1 MDLRVIGA
9 GLPRTGTTS
18 LKAAIERL
26 TGEPCYR
33 MLEFFPRAE
42 VHGDHLLVW
51 QPSDG
56 WGPLCEALGCPVP
69 DEPFPRLN
77 DSAEFR
83 AQSGWD

>member
-1 MDLRVIGA
+1 
-9 GLPRTGTTS
+9 
-18 LKAAIERL
+18 
-26 TGEPCYR
+26 
-33 MLEFFPRAE
+33 FPRAE
-42 VHGDHLLVW
+42 VHGDHILVR